1 MVYEYIQASKVV
13 MWTRTALNPKPRNLE
28 PQDLGFSELPVE
40 ETLRAKRFGFRFL
53 YMGFGTFGCLLLL
66 VSELELG
73 LDFSIKQEAPNP
85 PQLQLYKLRRF
96 RVFSPKSSAV
106 FLVGRG

>member
-40 ETLRAKRFGFRFL
+40 ETLRAKSFGFRFL

-96 RVFSPKSSAV
+96 RVFSPRSSAV